1 MYRANLKVLLRE
13 IFSVEKL
20 LRCLKPLKNQTLDD
34 SIMTNQTLNLT
45 ANLQQYLLNV
55 SLREPKILEA
65 LRAET
70 MQLPTHKMQIA
81 PEQGQLMA
89 LLVELINA
97 RKTLEIGVFTGY
109 SSLAVALA
117 LPTDGK
123 IVACD
128 INEEWTAI
136 AKRFWQQAGVA
147 HKIDLRLAP
156 ALQTLDELINNG
168 EQESFDFVFI
178 DADKSAYD
186 AYYEKSL
193 QLLRCGGLIMLD
205 NMLRN
210 GAVADPN
217 NNDNSINAT
226 RKLNEKLHHDPRVT
240 ISLLPVSDGI
250 TLARKR

>member
-1 MYRANLKVLLRE
+1 
-13 IFSVEKL
+13 
-20 LRCLKPLKNQTLDD
+20 
-34 SIMTNQTLNLT
+34 MTNQTLTLTDNLY
-45 ANLQQYLLNV
+45 NYILDV
-55 SLREPKILEA
+55 SLREPQVLKE

-70 MQLPTHKMQIA
+70 AKLTMHEMQIS

-117 LPTDGK
+117 LPADGK
-123 IVACD
+123 VIACD
-128 INEEWTAI
+128 VNEEWTSI
-136 AKRFWQQAGVA
+136 AKKFWQQANVA

-178 DADKSAYD
+178 DADKQGYD

-193 QLLRCGGLIMLD
+193 QLTRRGGLIMLD
-205 NMLRN
+205 NMLRA
-210 GAVADPN
+210 GAVVDLN
-217 NNDNSINAT
+217 NNEESIRAT
-226 RKLNEKLHHDPRVT
+226 RELNKKLHHDERVS